1 MTMTKSIE
9 EQANEYAT
17 GGGATIEK
25 RKCFTVDLHLG
36 NPQQYEYVKIYNN
49 DAYCG
54 FVAGAKVRDVQWLE
68 VVSELREALRFYA
81 DKNNWLR
88 DAKGWRH
95 DMIIKDLD
103 DESLNDWEGRFSGK
117 ISRQSLIKAD
127 QMLKEMGIK

>member
-1 MTMTKSIE
+1 MTKSIE
-9 EQANEYAT
+9 ELA
-17 GGGATIEK
+17 K
-25 RKCFTVDLHLG
+25 
-36 NPQQYEYVKIYNN
+36 EYVSNFNEI
-49 DAYCG
+49 DIDDVG
-54 FVAGAKVRDVQWLE
+54 EFGTDIHMFLAGAKSRDAQWLE
-68 VVSELREALRFYA
+68 VVNELREALKFYA

-127 QMLKEMGIK
+127 QMLKEMGMK

>member
-1 MTMTKSIE
+1 MTKSIE
-9 EQANEYAT
+9 AQAEEYA
-17 GGGATIEK
+17 GK
-25 RKCFTVDLHLG
+25 RYDKYLG
-36 NPQQYEYVKIYNN
+36 THISESWSITKANYL
-49 DAYCG
+49 
-54 FVAGAKVRDVQWLE
+54 AGAKARDAQWSA
-68 VVSELREALRFYA
+68 VVNELREALKFYA

-127 QMLKEMGIK
+127 QMLKEMGINL